1 MPPDRSSLQRGR
13 LGERVT
19 GPLEC
24 GLGEL
29 DPSALRGRPRL
40 GFGEQLV
47 HLGEQRARRCA
58 LALERLDPA
67 QPPEHRVCFVHVP
80 NVARQLT
87 RVCVGTV
94 PKGIPFVPSV
104 AASPDRDLGEAR
116 AAIDRGDSRSALK
129 SLDRARK
136 GYARALDTEG
146 LEHVL
151 DMAALVDT
159 SDDRSRIGRDNLVYA
174 VKQNLR
180 QESRRRARQ
189 LGRPWSD
196 PFPDLQAPT
205 EHTGFVF
212 TRAVKLWIAIG
223 VAVAIA
229 AFVGF
234 VLVAALV
241 DTGPKTTVTVRLTND
256 TGRSV
261 TLRKCDGASCDM
273 GSTKHIDPGNLVDAQ
288 VDANLLVQVFRLEW
302 TGPDECLP
310 LRVHDA
316 YQRIGGS
323 GALGANLSQAT
334 PCPGTTV
341 LPRRVGPEDAQ
352 L

>member
-1 MPPDRSSLQRGR
+1 
-13 LGERVT
+13 
-19 GPLEC
+19 
-24 GLGEL
+24 
-29 DPSALRGRPRL
+29 
-40 GFGEQLV
+40 
-47 HLGEQRARRCA
+47 
-58 LALERLDPA
+58 
-67 QPPEHRVCFVHVP
+67 
-80 NVARQLT
+80 
-87 RVCVGTV
+87 
-94 PKGIPFVPSV
+94 V

-116 AAIDRGDSRSALK
+116 AAIDRGDSRAALT

-136 GYARALDTEG
+136 GYARALDTDG

-151 DMAALVDT
+151 DMAALVDAT
-159 SDDRSRIGRDNLVYA
+159 DDRSRIGRDNLVYA

-212 TRAVKLWIAIG
+212 TRGVKLWIGIG
-223 VAVAIA
+223 VALAIA

-241 DTGPKTTVTVRLTND
+241 DTGPETTVTLRLTND

-261 TLRKCDGASCDM
+261 TVRTCDGASCDM
-273 GSTKHIDPGNLVDAQ
+273 GSTKHIDPGDLIDSK

-302 TGPDECLP
+302 TGRDECLP

-341 LPRRVGPEDAQ
+341 LPRRVGPQDTP